1 MNEVLQKVKA
11 HKYFYRDYYRRVCNV
26 LWLVL
31 MVILVLS
38 LIDVYL
44 FIQREEPNYYATSN
58 DGKLV
63 RLAPLEHPNYS
74 KTPLIE

>member
-1 MNEVLQKVKA
+1 MNEVLQRVKEN
-11 HKYFYRDYYRRVCNV
+11 KYFYRDYYRRVCNI

-31 MVILVLS
+31 ILIVFLS
-38 LIDVYL
+38 LVDIYL
-44 FIQREEPNYYATSN
+44 YIQRPEPNFYATSK

-63 RLAPLEHPNYS
+63 RLAPLVQPNYS